1 MRKLPVCEICGLEV
15 AKVMECSQ
23 CGAKFCE
30 ECGDV
35 KKNLC
40 YDCLGWNEEDEEEE
54 LEEDEGE
61 EEEEDW
67 EEWFSSSSFSLRS
80 NR

>member
-1 MRKLPVCEICGLEV
+1 LSVCEICGLEV
-15 AKVMECSQ
+15 VKVVECSQ

-35 KKNLC
+35 KKKLC
-40 YDCLGWNEEDEEEE
+40 YDCLGWEEDEE
-54 LEEDEGE
+54 LEEDDE
-61 EEEEDW
+61 EEEDEEDW
-67 EEWFSSSSFSLRS
+67 EEWSPRVSFSLPF